1 MMDNIKNLNLAD
13 DDLDKVVGGVSTQG
27 GEGDLR
33 RVKCPKCG
41 QPFMVNMKATEV
53 TCPDISC
60 GYTFTIGPVI
70 DEGVKTLSGGSGG
83 NTMLA

>member
-13 DDLDKVVGGVSTQG
+13 ADLDKVVGGASTPG
-27 GEGDLR
+27 GEGELR

-41 QPFMVNMKATEV
+41 QPFMVNPKATEV
-53 TCPDISC
+53 TCPDINC
-60 GYTFTIGPVI
+60 GCTFEIGPVG
-70 DEGVKTLSGGSGG
+70 DGSVKILSGGLGT